1 MRIVN
6 EEVGVKV
13 PATSANLGPGFD
25 ACGLALGLYNHVHVR
40 ATIGQ
45 TKVTV
50 RGEGAGEVSTDET
63 NLVARTLLSA
73 LEYVGAPQVGLEMT
87 CINNIPLSRG
97 LGSSASA
104 LVSGLWAARGLI
116 DRPDVLDRQTIFQL
130 AAEIEGHPD
139 NVAPAVF
146 GGYTVSWMEG
156 ERAEHIRLDPHESLR
171 ITVFIPDYE
180 LSTELARELLPDS
193 VPYRDAVFNAGR
205 SALLTAAIT
214 TYPDKLFAATD
225 DKLHQIYR
233 RDAMEKSVMF
243 VDWLRERD
251 IPAAISGAGPTVIVF
266 AEVPE
271 KVIQQAR
278 DYGWQVHSLD
288 PAAEGVDFIPY
299 NV

>member
-1 MRIVN
+1 MRIIH

-40 ATIGQ
+40 AVAGA
-45 TKVTV
+45 TKVTI
-50 RGEGAGEVSTDET
+50 RGEGAGEIATDHT

-73 LEYVGAPQVGLEMT
+73 LEYVGAPLVGLEMT

-104 LVSGLWAARGLI
+104 LVAGLWAARGLI
-116 DRPDVLDRQTIFQL
+116 DNPEALDRQTIFQL
-130 AAEIEGHPD
+130 ATEIEGHPD

-146 GGYTVSWMEG
+146 GGYTVSWMAG
-156 ERAEHIRLDPHESLR
+156 EAARHVRLDPHPNLKA
-171 ITVFIPDYE
+171 TVFIPDFE
-180 LSTELARELLPDS
+180 LSTDLARELLPDS

-205 SALLTAAIT
+205 SALLTAAMT
-214 TYPDKLFAATD
+214 TNPECLFDATD
-225 DKLHQIYR
+225 DRLHQVYR

-243 VDWLRERD
+243 VEWLRERGMA
-251 IPAAISGAGPTVIVF
+251 AAISGAGPTVIVF
-266 AEVPE
+266 SEVPA
-271 KVIQQAR
+271 KVMQQAR
-278 DYGWQVHSLD
+278 DFGWQVHALE